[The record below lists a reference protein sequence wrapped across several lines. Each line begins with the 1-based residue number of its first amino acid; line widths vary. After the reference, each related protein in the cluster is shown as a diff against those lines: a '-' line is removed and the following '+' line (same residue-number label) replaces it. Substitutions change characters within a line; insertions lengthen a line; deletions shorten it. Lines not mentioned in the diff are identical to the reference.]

1 MACGGVIAERQ
12 LVVNADDFGLSPG
25 VNRGIIEAHE
35 AGSVTSTSLLANA
48 PPPGFAD
55 AIARAHRAPRLGVGL
70 HANFTVGAPVAPRT
84 AVESLWDPRT
94 GAFYPLSRLVRRALA
109 RQIEPRHVALECAAQ
124 LAALQSEGIAV
135 THIDSHRH
143 VHILPRIWR
152 AVVTVARQEGVRAV
166 RVPREPGVTIKQLCL
181 GAAWIAAAWSDRADD
196 VRLVR
201 QFRGLS
207 LMNAPDYERA
217 LLQLLDDLPSG
228 ATELMVHPGYADVDL
243 AAWDDYAGPRERE
256 LAALR
261 SAEVRARFTRG
272 DISLCHFGQL

>member
-1 MACGGVIAERQ
+1 M
-12 LVVNADDFGLSPG
+12 VNADDFGLSPG

-48 PPPGFAD
+48 PGFAD
-55 AIARAHRAPRLGVGL
+55 AIARANRAPRLGVGL
-70 HANFTVGAPVAPRT
+70 HANLTVGAPVAPRT
-84 AVESLWDPRT
+84 AVHSLWDPHT
-94 GAFYPLSRLVRRALA
+94 EAFYPLSRLVWRALA
-109 RQIEPRHVALECAAQ
+109 GQIDPRHVAVECAAQ
-124 LAALQSEGIAV
+124 LAWLASAGIAV

-143 VHILPRIWR
+143 VHILPGIWR
-152 AVVTVARQEGVRAV
+152 AVVTVARQQGVRAV

-181 GAAWIAAAWSDRADD
+181 GAAWIVAASGDRGED

-207 LMNAPDYERA
+207 LMDAPDYQQR
-217 LLQLLDDLPSG
+217 LLELLDDLPSG
-228 ATELMVHPGYADVDL
+228 ATELMVHPGYADANL
-243 AAWDDYAGPRERE
+243 AAWDDYAAPREGE

-272 DISLCHFGQL
+272 DIALCHFGQL

>member
-1 MACGGVIAERQ
+1 M
-12 LVVNADDFGLSPG
+12 VNADDFGLSPG

-48 PPPGFAD
+48 PGFAD
-55 AIARAHRAPRLGVGL
+55 AIARARAAPRLGIGL
-70 HANFTVGAPVAPRT
+70 HANLTVGAPAAPRT

-94 GAFYPLSRLVRRALA
+94 EAFYPLSRLVRRALA
-109 RQIEPRHVALECAAQ
+109 GQIDPRHVAVECAAQ
-124 LAALQSEGIAV
+124 LARLQSAGIAV

-143 VHILPRIWR
+143 VHILPGIWR

-166 RVPREPGVTIKQLCL
+166 RVPREPGVTFKKLCL
-181 GAAWIAAAWSDRADD
+181 GAAWMVAARGDRGDD
-196 VRLVR
+196 VRLVQ

-207 LMNAPDYERA
+207 LMDAPDYQER
-217 LLQLLDDLPSG
+217 LLELLDDLPSG
-228 ATELMVHPGYADVDL
+228 ATELMVHPGYADAAL

-261 SAEVRARFTRG
+261 SAEVRARLTRG
-272 DISLCHFGQL
+272 DIALRHFSQL